1 MILSYTEGFLLGL
14 GAAVPLGPINILI
27 MNEAIKRYKNGV
39 ILGFGA
45 MSADIMYLSLIVFG
59 LISYFNHPYILNF
72 LSIFGGAF
80 LIYIAYNIFKSR
92 DAKVDTSVQNTKK
105 SNWVKLYAK
114 GFVLTALNPYTIG
127 FWLSV
132 SGYIAGRE
140 LNPSITI
147 FGLLSAILLWIT
159 TMPFLVH
166 KTKHKISQK
175 VSYWISTAS
184 SIVLFGFGVMMI
196 IRLIFQTLN

>member
-59 LISYFNHPYILNF
+59 LISYFKHPYILNS
-72 LSIFGGAF
+72 LSLFGGIF

-92 DAKVDTSVQNTKK
+92 DAKVGEIKENIKENTLL
-105 SNWVKLYAK
+105 KLYFK

-132 SGYIAGRE
+132 SGYIAGKN
-140 LNPSITI
+140 LTPSITV
-147 FGLLSAILLWIT
+147 FGLLSAIVLWIT
-159 TMPFLVH
+159 VMPFLVH

-175 VSYWISTAS
+175 VSYWISSAS
-184 SIVLFGFGVMMI
+184 SVVLFIFGVIMLIKLI
-196 IRLIFQTLN
+196 I

>member
-27 MNEAIKRYKNGV
+27 MNEAIKKYKNGV

-72 LSIFGGAF
+72 LSVFGGAF
-80 LIYIAYNIFKSR
+80 LIYIAYNIFKNR
-92 DAKVDTSVQNTKK
+92 DAKVETTKESTKK
-105 SNWVKLYAK
+105 SSWLKLYAK

-140 LNPSITI
+140 LDPAITL

-159 TMPFLVH
+159 IMPFLVH

-175 VSYWISTAS
+175 ISYWISTVSAA
-184 SIVLFGFGVMMI
+184 ILFVFGAVMLIKLI
-196 IRLIFQTLN
+196 I